1 VLGSWDRL
9 RDDAYTVRHEVFVAE
24 QAVPVEVELDDDDAI
39 SVHAVAYGADGAIL
53 GTGRLLP
60 DGHIGRMEVRKLA
73 RGLGV
78 GGQILDAL
86 IGQEHGDGHRLLVL
100 HAQTHAKPFCAAHR
114 FVAEGDTFFE
124 AGIEHVVMTRSLT
137 A

>member
-1 VLGSWDRL
+1 MLGSWDRL

-39 SVHAVAYGADGAIL
+39 SVHAVAYSADGAIL

-86 IGQEHGDGHRLLVL
+86 IGQSMAMVIDYWYYMHKCMPSL
-100 HAQTHAKPFCAAHR
+100 
-114 FVAEGDTFFE
+114 FVPLIGSWPKA
-124 AGIEHVVMTRSLT
+124 IRSLKQ